1 MTQPVFPIYPV
12 PPVPFPEMV
21 IRSRHDLD
29 TRDAANA
36 RNYELWQTDGKHGV
50 YNRPD
55 MNAQAPFQD
64 FLPINS
70 RMIERRYHPQPRFAE
85 DGHRGGMNPYFD
97 KYDTAYDSRNM
108 VRELQAVVYE
118 DKGFEYLPQSRAI
131 VTRGV
136 EHRWLDGRAVRD
148 TVDTMES
155 DAWAKK
161 TNRVFCVDQGAE
173 AGGMRAGGGS
183 GSGNAGSEA
192 GMGGSAGLIA
202 SVWPEEAMMALRP
215 VRDDIQRS
223 YR

>member
-1 MTQPVFPIYPV
+1 MTQPVYPIYPV

-21 IRSRHDLD
+21 IRSRHEFS

-50 YNRPD
+50 NNRPD

-70 RMIERRYHPQPRFAE
+70 RMVERRYHPQPRFTE
-85 DGHRGGMNPYFD
+85 DGHKGGMNPYFD
-97 KYDTAYDSRNM
+97 KYDTAYDSRNT

-131 VTRGV
+131 VSRGID
-136 EHRWLDGRAVRD
+136 HRWIDGREQRN
-148 TVDTMES
+148 TVETIES
-155 DAWAKK
+155 DVWARG
-161 TNRVFCVDQGAE
+161 TQRLWCVGM
-173 AGGMRAGGGS
+173 GGEMGGLRGS
-183 GSGNAGSEA
+183 GSGSGSSEA
-192 GMGGSAGLIA
+192 GAIGMSGLVA
-202 SVWPEEAMMALRP
+202 AAWPEEAMAGLRP
-215 VRDDIQRS
+215 VRDDIQRT